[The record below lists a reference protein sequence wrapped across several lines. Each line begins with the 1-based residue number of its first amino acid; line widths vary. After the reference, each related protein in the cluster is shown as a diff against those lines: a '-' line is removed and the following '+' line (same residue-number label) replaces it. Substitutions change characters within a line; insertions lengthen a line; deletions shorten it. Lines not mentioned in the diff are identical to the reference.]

1 MGVSVSTPIL
11 HITKLELWHRAKQEG
26 TYHAGTLASHGFIH
40 CSKPD
45 QVIRVANFLFRS
57 QPDLVL
63 LCIDPERV
71 QAEIRYKNLDGGQDL
86 FPHIYGPLNVDAV
99 VSALDFSPQEDGTF
113 VLPAALRPMGDTP
126 KL

>member
-1 MGVSVSTPIL
+1 MSTPIL

-40 CSKPD
+40 CSTPD
-45 QVIRVANFLFRS
+45 Q
-57 QPDLVL
+57 VL

-71 QAEIRYKNLDGGQDL
+71 QAEVRYENLDGGQDL

-113 VLPAALRPMGDTP
+113 VLPAALRPRGDTP